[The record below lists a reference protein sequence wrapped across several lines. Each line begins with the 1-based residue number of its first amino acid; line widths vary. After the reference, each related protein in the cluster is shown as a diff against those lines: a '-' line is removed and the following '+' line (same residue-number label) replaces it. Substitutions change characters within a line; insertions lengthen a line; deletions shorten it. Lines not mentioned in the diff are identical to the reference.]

1 MKNTLFLL
9 LIIPL
14 FFSSCEDEL
23 ETNLIN
29 NLTNNLSSEILGT
42 WEIENYTD
50 IQEFG
55 VVENITNLETI
66 TLTDIDIGPEDGERW
81 FVTINDTSMIFFY
94 YYNNIMDWM
103 DVREYTK
110 DGNIYYF
117 QDVLGGFLT
126 VTHLTDSNLFYNH
139 MYLENYDDL
148 SSNGIPD
155 IIFDR
160 QTFIGNMKKSELP

>member
-9 LIIPL
+9 LIISL

-23 ETNLIN
+23 KTNLIN

-66 TLTDIDIGPEDGERW
+66 TSTDIDIGPEDGERW
-81 FVTINDTSMIFFY
+81 FVTINDTSMIFLY
-94 YYNNIMDWM
+94 YDYNIMNWV

-126 VTHLTDSNLFYNH
+126 ITHLTDSNLFYNH
-139 MYLENYDDL
+139 MYLENYDDW